1 MDMTRLFSFLLLVA
15 VGLVTSPVTR
25 ASDTGCVTKEEMALY
40 EELMTYRASKNLP
53 RIPLSP
59 SLSKVARLHSDEVLR
74 SGLSNPTHDW
84 KSCQLGGNPSC
95 MWLKP
100 KELAGFNGYGYE
112 ISWGSPGDTWT
123 TADVLETWKKSSAHN
138 SVIVEQGTWADF
150 RWGSVGVSFVSSSNG
165 SNANVWFAKE
175 SDPAGKARL
184 CVQGPAASAAPAAPA
199 APENRKGKLV
209 NVASG

>member
-1 MDMTRLFSFLLLVA
+1 MTRLFSFLLLVA
-15 VGLVTSPVTR
+15 MGLVTSPVTL

-59 SLSKVARLHSDEVLR
+59 SLSKVARLHSDEILR
-74 SGLSNPTHDW
+74 SGLRNPGHDW
-84 KSCQLGGNPSC
+84 KSCQLKKENYNC

-112 ISWGSPGDTWT
+112 ISWGSPGGPWT
-123 TADVLETWKKSSAHN
+123 TADVLETWKKSSEHN
-138 SVIVEQGTWADF
+138 PVIVEQGTWANF
-150 RWGSVGVSFVSSSNG
+150 GWGSVGVSFVSSSNG

-184 CVQGPAASAAPAAPA
+184 CGQGPAAAAAPAAPA
-199 APENRKGKLV
+199 AP
-209 NVASG
+209 